1 MDSWATDFWATGGFC
16 SIFIPKFFAWSAF
29 AERRAPRFKV
39 AGFWTRACAM
49 MAVVG
54 EIILLIRLPFDDWLF
69 RFELVALSGSPVDN
83 IENLFFEW
91 IVSIPL
97 IYTFG

>member
-1 MDSWATDFWATGGFC
+1 
-16 SIFIPKFFAWSAF
+16 
-29 AERRAPRFKV
+29 
-39 AGFWTRACAM
+39 M
-49 MAVVG
+49 MAAVG
-54 EIILLIRLPFDDWLF
+54 EIILLIRLPFDDWMF

-97 IYTFG
+97 IDTFG